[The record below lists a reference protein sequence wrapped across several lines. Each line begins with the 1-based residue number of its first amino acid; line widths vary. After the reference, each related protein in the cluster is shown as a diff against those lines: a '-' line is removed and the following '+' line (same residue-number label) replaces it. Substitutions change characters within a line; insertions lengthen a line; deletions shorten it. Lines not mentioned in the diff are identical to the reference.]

1 MGENIAKAAVLALTA
16 FIGLVAAGILYVTY
30 KDDVAR
36 PIEVIQG
43 GKLRGSV
50 SDSPLLGNKNPIDQ
64 VLQGKLKSANFVR

>member
-1 MGENIAKAAVLALTA
+1 MGENLAKAAVLALIA
-16 FIGLVAAGILYVTY
+16 FIGLVVAGILYVTY

-43 GKLRGSV
+43 DKLRRSI